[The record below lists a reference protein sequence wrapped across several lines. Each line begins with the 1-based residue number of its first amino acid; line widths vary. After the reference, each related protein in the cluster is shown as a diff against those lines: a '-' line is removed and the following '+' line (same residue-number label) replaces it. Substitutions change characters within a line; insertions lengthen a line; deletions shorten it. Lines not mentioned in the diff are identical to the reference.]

1 MIQNKE
7 NMYNLDIL
15 LKLKELNISIKH
27 YLLLKLVEDSALF
40 HFRDEYLELIVDMKF
55 NNFLT
60 NTEEITTKGLE
71 LLAQIEGKKKE
82 VFNYSLLYNRL
93 QLEFVKLT
101 GQKQYMV
108 DGKYAFFPNLKDFGD
123 KIKSIILKYKLKD
136 MEKVEKL
143 LLLHIQKSYKA
154 NFKFTTLL
162 KYYISKDNKSM
173 LVDDYENFVDD
184 LIIQQNKNFDGINI

>member
-1 MIQNKE
+1 
-7 NMYNLDIL
+7 MYNLETL
-15 LKLKELNISIKH
+15 LKIKELGLSVRY

-40 HFRDEYLELIVDMKF
+40 HFRDEYLELIVDMKT

-60 NTEEITTKGLE
+60 NTEQLTTKGSE
-71 LLAQIEGKKKE
+71 LLAEIEGKKKE

-123 KIKSIILKYKLKD
+123 KLKAIILKYKLKD

-154 NFKFTTLL
+154 NFKYTTLL

-173 LVDDYENFVDD
+173 LVDDYENFIEGQEDKKEQGIDYNINYNGV
-184 LIIQQNKNFDGINI
+184 NF